1 MKCHEFMSA
10 AELLTTSQLL
20 LMQRED
26 PVMSV
31 HARECPAC
39 AEWVVSQWS
48 LSSALQTL
56 HMDTLERQASP
67 AVENTLLRAFREYDF
82 HPGVAATPEHAAPAA
97 WKLSRVFE
105 LAAYAA
111 VAAAV
116 IVGAFLGSRVLNDR
130 NVSPIEIQA
139 GKSAPVPVSDE
150 ERTVI
155 AKSSVETPRLENSN
169 LAGYSASSRNA
180 AVRRKHA
187 QSVTE
192 PSEKIVDTNGFVS
205 LMLCDPLICSGD
217 EQIIRMEL
225 PGTNASGPVLAD
237 VVVGEDGLVR
247 AMRIVN

>member
-20 LMQRED
+20 LMQMED

-39 AEWVVSQWS
+39 AQWVGSQRS

-67 AVENTLLRAFREYDF
+67 AVENTLLQAFREYDF
-82 HPGVAATPEHAAPAA
+82 HPSVPAAPEHAAPAA

-116 IVGAFLGSRVLNDR
+116 IVGAFLGLRVLNDR
-130 NVSPIEIQA
+130 NLSPTQVQA
-139 GKSAPVPVSDE
+139 GKSTPVPVSE
-150 ERTVI
+150 GRTVV
-155 AKSSVETPRLENSN
+155 AKSSVETPRPENSN
-169 LAGYSASSRNA
+169 LAGYSASSRNS
-180 AVRRKHA
+180 AVRLKHA

>member
-10 AELLTTSQLL
+10 AELLTTSQLP
-20 LMQRED
+20 LMQTEH

-31 HARECPAC
+31 HTRECPAC
-39 AEWVVSQWS
+39 ADWFASQWS

-67 AVENTLLRAFREYDF
+67 ALENTLLQVFRAYDF
-82 HPGVAATPEHAAPAA
+82 HPSVSAAPEHAAPAA

-116 IVGAFLGSRVLNDR
+116 IVGAFLGLRVLNDR
-130 NVSPIEIQA
+130 NVSPTQVQA
-139 GKSAPVPVSDE
+139 GKGTPVPVSDE
-150 ERTVI
+150 ARTVV
-155 AKSSVETPRLENSN
+155 AKSSVETPRPENSN
-169 LAGYSASSRNA
+169 LTGYSASSSNS